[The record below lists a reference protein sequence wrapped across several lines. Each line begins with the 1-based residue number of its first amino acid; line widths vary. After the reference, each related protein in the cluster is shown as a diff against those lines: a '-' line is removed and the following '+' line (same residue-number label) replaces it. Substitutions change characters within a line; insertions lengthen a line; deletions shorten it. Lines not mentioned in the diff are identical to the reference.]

1 MSSQARIDEDQPS
14 PAPSEAKFEK
24 LGDGSTCLVVPSG
37 SRLKIDLNELIKGG
51 DAKRQER
58 KLKALRDAKKKY
70 VKTARGVAAEQLLQV
85 GQL

>member
-1 MSSQARIDEDQPS
+1 MRSQERIDEDQAS

-37 SRLKIDLNELIKGG
+37 SRLKIDLNELLKGG

-58 KLKALRDAKKKY
+58 KLKALRDAKKKC
-70 VKTARGVAAEQLLQV
+70 VKSARGVAVEQVVQV